1 MAQEPEVDESYHRPV
16 LAEEVVALMRPI
28 ERGVVVDATF
38 GGGGHSRRLLET
50 MSKEV
55 TVIGID
61 RDPAARARGEAIGC
75 RVLAGSFGD
84 FAELLAREGITQIG
98 GALFDF
104 GVSSHQLDEPTR
116 GFSYRHA
123 GPLDM
128 RMNPDAGRTAA
139 EIVNESS
146 ETELVRILRTLG
158 EETHATRIARAIV
171 GKRPFTSTI
180 ELAEAVAAAVPAAAR
195 SKGHPARKTF
205 QALRIAV
212 NDELAE
218 IESGLDSALDLL
230 EPGGRVVTIAYH
242 SLEDRIAK
250 RRFASATAGCTCPPG
265 LPVCGCAA
273 EVEFQ
278 LLTRKAVKPAAAE
291 IAANPRARSARLRAI
306 RKVAA

>member
-50 MSKEV
+50 MNKEV

-278 LLTRKAVKPAAAE
+278 LLTRKAVKPTAAE